1 MALRRVL
8 VVDDNIELAENIAEI
23 LEMDGC
29 VAEVAASVEDAL
41 AKASRIAPD
50 VLVTDYRLPGTSGV
64 ELVRRFRAAHGP
76 LRAVIISAYTDD
88 QTIKDATDVGAA
100 FLAKPVDFEHL
111 RRFIHA

>member
-1 MALRRVL
+1 MAPRRVL

-41 AKASRIAPD
+41 KASRIAPD
-50 VLVTDYRLPGTSGV
+50 VLVTDYRLPSMSGV

-100 FLAKPVDFEHL
+100 FLAKPVDFQHL
-111 RRFIHA
+111 RRFIHE